1 MLSSEWTGRCNS
13 GACLEARVAEDG
25 RVHTVLSNLDSPAVL
40 AHTRQEWADLVNAVK
55 TDADT
60 PTLTQDS
67 DGWWKLVG
75 QTPDGARAVLWLT
88 PAERE
93 HFAAGC
99 RVGMFDVEVPAR
111 G

>member
-1 MLSSEWTGRCNS
+1 MLSSEWTRACNS
-13 GACLEARVAEDG
+13 GACLEARLAEDG
-25 RVHTVLSNLDSPAVL
+25 AVHIILSNLDSHTVL
-40 AHTRQEWADLVNAVK
+40 AFTRQAWADLVDAVK

-60 PTLTQDS
+60 PALTQDS

-75 QTPDGARAVLWLT
+75 QTPDGGRAILWLT

-99 RVGMFDVEVPAR
+99 RAGTFDVEVPA
-111 G
+111 